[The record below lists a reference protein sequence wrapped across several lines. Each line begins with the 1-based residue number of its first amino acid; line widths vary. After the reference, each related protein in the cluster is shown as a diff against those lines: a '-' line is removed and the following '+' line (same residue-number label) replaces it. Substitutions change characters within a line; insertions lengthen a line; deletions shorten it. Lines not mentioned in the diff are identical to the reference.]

1 MFSYVMRYETLLV
14 MLQYENSTS
23 VRGGHM
29 RSSKALMLIGLFC
42 CTACS
47 SSTGTSEIKNVT
59 GYVRFYSFEGGFY
72 ALRGDDSVTYD
83 PTNLAKNLQID
94 GIRFSARLNV
104 RSVAG
109 DTHMVGPIVDILDI
123 SVPRTVSG
131 NGCVEV
137 TGTFNPAAPGFIVS
151 YQSGV
156 DPVATTARLE
166 TKYTF
171 SASHVY
177 TALPGFSAQLS
188 TAALS
193 GIRCESTVSAITRD
207 GVGTIANL

>member
-1 MFSYVMRYETLLV
+1 MWRVMSVLVLSLLTLIA
-14 MLQYENSTS
+14 MGCQRST
-23 VRGGHM
+23 
-29 RSSKALMLIGLFC
+29 APL
-42 CTACS
+42 
-47 SSTGTSEIKNVT
+47 
-59 GYVRFYSFEGGFY
+59 
-72 ALRGDDSVTYD
+72 
-83 PTNLAKNLQID
+83 
-94 GIRFSARLNV
+94 
-104 RSVAG
+104 
-109 DTHMVGPIVDILDI
+109 
-123 SVPRTVSG
+123 

-156 DPVATTARLE
+156 DPVTTTARLE

-193 GIRCESTVSAITRD
+193 GIRCESTVSAITHD
-207 GVGTIANL
+207 GVGTIANP